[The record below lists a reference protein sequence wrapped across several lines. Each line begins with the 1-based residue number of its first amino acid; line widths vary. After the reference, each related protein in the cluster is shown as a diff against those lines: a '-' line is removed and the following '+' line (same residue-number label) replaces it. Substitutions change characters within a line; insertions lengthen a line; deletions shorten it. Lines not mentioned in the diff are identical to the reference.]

1 MTLLQKTKE
10 IISDSIKSVIFI
22 DEKGLESYQKKSST
36 NVLEESLSKSLY
48 QNFKKRGVSLTT
60 HKFKPD
66 DLKDEGIKEYL
77 LKRRDLVLLD
87 WRLDGDSS
95 GELYSLEI
103 LSEIVKSN
111 HLHFCS
117 IYTTEPKVND
127 IINNVRSYFTG
138 YNREYYD
145 NLNLDLSAYESSFS
159 TKPFTDITYD
169 AKKNGRLY
177 GQFRDL
183 NEDLPA
189 SLTES
194 TGLDFADALVQ
205 VKHALSGLHKSTTE
219 NPVPTIIDYKNKTLV
234 INNTIITIIPKTE
247 NSAAKILAKLSKQV
261 KSSKNCYS
269 QILGLDMQNLLLNE
283 AAFIDENLL
292 STTLDTLMYHRK
304 QLEENNLYN
313 DFPNFIKSVMF
324 ENIKLSLQ
332 KNDFKSLEKSFLDR
346 ITKKKPKTSDN
357 EIAKLNTFYN
367 GSIIHEKSKLGFG
380 DLLFDSAK
388 NEYYLCITA
397 LCDCLFPEKIKN
409 NFYFVKGKKV
419 TDFKKEI
426 KNGDSG
432 FKSFIDHE
440 TCIVW
445 ANEGDYIKPFQIY
458 VHSSNYNSGIIELN
472 MINENELVPL
482 ELEYKFTLKTS
493 YAQRIANHSFS
504 YPIRV
509 GVDFVKG

>member
-22 DEKGLESYQKKSST
+22 DEKGLESYQETSSST
-36 NVLEESLSKSLY
+36 VLEESLSKSLY
-48 QNFKKRGVSLTT
+48 KNFKKKGVSLTT
-60 HKFKPD
+60 HKFSPN
-66 DLKDEGIKEYL
+66 DLKDDGIKEYL

-103 LSEIVKSN
+103 LSEIVKSQ

-117 IYTTEPKVND
+117 IYTTEPKVIN
-127 IINNVRSYFTG
+127 IINNIRSYFTG
-138 YNREYYD
+138 YNIEYYD
-145 NLNLDLSAYESSFS
+145 KIIEDLSAYEESFGS
-159 TKPFTDITYD
+159 QPFTEITYD
-169 AKKNGRLY
+169 VKHNGRLFN
-177 GQFRDL
+177 QFGNIDT
-183 NEDLPA
+183 DLPTTI
-189 SLTES
+189 TES
-194 TGLDFADALVQ
+194 TGLSFAEALVQ
-205 VKHALSGLHKSTTE
+205 VKHALSGFHKSSKT
-219 NPVPTIIDYKNKTLV
+219 NPVPAVIDHTNKTLV

-247 NSAAKILAKLSKQV
+247 NSATKILAKLSKQV
-261 KSSKNCYS
+261 KNSKSCYS
-269 QILGLDMQNLLLNE
+269 QILGLDMQNSLLNE

-304 QLEENNLYN
+304 QLEESNLDN
-313 DFPNFIKSVMF
+313 DFPNFIKSVMY
-324 ENIKLSLQ
+324 ENIKLSIQ
-332 KNDFKSLEKSFLDR
+332 KNSFKSLEKSFLDK
-346 ITKKKPKTSDN
+346 ITKSKPKTSDS

-367 GSIIHEKSKLGFG
+367 GSILTKKATLGFG
-380 DLLFDSAK
+380 DLLIDSAK

-397 LCDCLFPEKIKN
+397 LCDCLFPDKIKN

-419 TDFKKEI
+419 SNFKKEI
-426 KNGDSG
+426 KEGDSG
-432 FKSFIDHE
+432 FKSFINHE

-445 ANEGDYIKPFQIY
+445 ANEGEYIKPFQIH
-458 VHSSNYNSGIIELN
+458 VHSSKYNNGKIEMKL
-472 MINENELVPL
+472 INENELLTL

-493 YAQRIANHSFS
+493 YTQRIANHSFS

>member
-22 DEKGLESYQKKSST
+22 DEKGLESYQEKSST
-36 NVLEESLSKSLY
+36 TVLEENLSKSLY
-48 QNFKKRGVSLTT
+48 KNFKKKGVSLTT
-60 HKFKPD
+60 HKFKPTDLQD
-66 DLKDEGIKEYL
+66 DSIKEYL
-77 LKRRDLVLLD
+77 LKRRDLILLD

-103 LSEIVKSN
+103 LSEIVKSH

-117 IYTTEPKVND
+117 IYTTEPKVNN
-127 IINNVRSYFTG
+127 IINNIRSYFTG
-138 YNREYYD
+138 YNREYYED
-145 NLNLDLSAYESSFS
+145 INLDLTAYEASFS
-159 TKPFTDITYD
+159 SHPFTDITYD
-169 AKKNGRLY
+169 VKQNGRLFSH
-177 GQFRDL
+177 FRDL
-183 NEDLPA
+183 NEDLPTTI
-189 SLTES
+189 TES
-194 TGLDFADALVQ
+194 TGLGFAEALVQ
-205 VKHALSGLHKSTTE
+205 VKHALSGFHKSSKI
-219 NPVPTIIDYKNKTLV
+219 NPVPAIIDHTNKTLV

-247 NSAAKILAKLSKQV
+247 NSATKILAKLSKQV
-261 KSSKNCYS
+261 KNSKSCFS
-269 QILGLDMQNLLLNE
+269 QILGLDMQNSLLNE

-304 QLEENNLYN
+304 QLEENNLDN
-313 DFPNFIKSVMF
+313 DFPNFIKSVMY

-332 KNDFKSLEKSFLDR
+332 RNDFKSLEKEFLDT
-346 ITKKKPKTSDN
+346 ITKNKPKTSDN

-367 GSIIHEKSKLGFG
+367 GSIINNKSTLGFG
-380 DLLFDSAK
+380 DLLVDTEK

-397 LCDCLFPEKIKN
+397 LCDCLFPDKIKN

-419 TDFKKEI
+419 SNFKMEI
-426 KNGDSG
+426 KKGDSG

-445 ANEGDYIKPFQIY
+445 ANEGDYIKPFQIH
-458 VHSSNYNSGIIELN
+458 VHSSNYNKGKIGLKL
-472 MINENELVPL
+472 INENILVPL
-482 ELEYKFTLKTS
+482 ELDYKFTLKTN

>member
-22 DEKGLESYQKKSST
+22 DEKGLESYQEKSKT
-36 NVLEESLSKSLY
+36 NILEENLSKSLY
-48 QNFKKRGVSLTT
+48 KNFKKKGVSLTT

-66 DLKDEGIKEYL
+66 DLQDDGIKEYL
-77 LKRRDLVLLD
+77 LKRRDLILLD
-87 WRLDGDSS
+87 WRLDGDIS

-103 LSEIVKSN
+103 LSEIVKSK

-117 IYTTEPKVND
+117 IYTTEPKVNN
-127 IINNVRSYFTG
+127 IISNIRSYFTS
-138 YNREYYD
+138 YDSKYYD
-145 NLNLDLSAYESSFS
+145 NINLDLSAYEDSFS
-159 TKPFTDITYD
+159 LQPFTEITYD
-169 AKKNGRLY
+169 VKQNGKLFNDFKNL
-177 GQFRDL
+177 D
-183 NEDLPA
+183 ESLPTA
-189 SLTES
+189 ITES
-194 TGLDFADALVQ
+194 TNLKFSEALVQ
-205 VKHALSGLHKSTTE
+205 VKHALSAFHKSAKA
-219 NPVPTIIDYKNKTLV
+219 NPVPTIIDHTNKTLV

-247 NSAAKILAKLSKQV
+247 NSATKILSKLSKQV
-261 KSSKNCYS
+261 HNSKSCFS
-269 QILGLDMQNLLLNE
+269 QILGLDMQNSLLNE

-304 QLEENNLYN
+304 QLEENNLNN

-346 ITKKKPKTSDN
+346 ITKNNPKTTDN

-367 GSIIHEKSKLGFG
+367 GSIITNKISLGFG
-380 DLLFDSAK
+380 DLLIDNEK
-388 NEYYLCITA
+388 KEYYLCITA
-397 LCDCLFPEKIKN
+397 LCDCLFPDKIKN

-419 TDFKKEI
+419 SNFKKEI
-426 KNGDSG
+426 KEGDSG
-432 FKSFIDHE
+432 FKSFINHE
-440 TCIVW
+440 TCVVW
-445 ANEGDYIKPFQIY
+445 ASEGEYIKPFQIH
-458 VHSSNYNSGIIELN
+458 VHSPNFTDGKIELKLL
-472 MINENELVPL
+472 NENELLQL
-482 ELEYKFTLKTS
+482 ELEYKFTLKTT